1 MVMWT
6 DIKDLIEVFEH
17 DRVDVIEFS
26 DHATLDNW
34 FNADKYQSPVSL
46 RDKAADIVITTYE
59 S

>member
-1 MVMWT
+1 MWT

-34 FNADKYQSPVSL
+34 FNADNYQSLVSL
-46 RDKAADIVITTYE
+46 RDKAAEFLITIY
-59 S
+59 

>member
-1 MVMWT
+1 MWT

-34 FNADKYQSPVSL
+34 FNADKHQSLIPL
-46 RDKAADIVITTYE
+46 RDEEAEVMMTAYE